1 MKKQLYLYI
10 FIDFMSSMR
19 GQMINDLNGQKNW
32 DLKFVIHVVFVSL
45 LICAQLIDHLTMQCN
60 YKYRLFAIFLH

>member
-1 MKKQLYLYI
+1 
-10 FIDFMSSMR
+10 MSSMR
-19 GQMINDLNGQKNW
+19 GQMIGQMINDLNGQKKLR
-32 DLKFVIHVVFVSL
+32 LKICDSCSFVSL

>member
-1 MKKQLYLYI
+1 MR
-10 FIDFMSSMR
+10 SSMKR
-19 GQMINDLNGQKNW
+19 SNENDLNGQKKTQ
-32 DLKFVIHVVFVSL
+32 KFVNHV